1 MKAVKDIFK
10 KYAGKLHKNHG
21 VLTELK
27 QYLISGMGRLP
38 GYEMDDL
45 KESDHRQKVLLCQ
58 EALDVLD
65 IVEPGMSLGRGLMMF
80 ELHSSLVM
88 VSNMEFEKKQNPG
101 QLLCRLLEADK
112 FLREAEKILKME
124 PRNSPYGHLAATVQS
139 NMLELSTY
147 IESLKNI

>member
-1 MKAVKDIFK
+1 
-10 KYAGKLHKNHG
+10 
-21 VLTELK
+21 
-27 QYLISGMGRLP
+27 
-38 GYEMDDL
+38 
-45 KESDHRQKVLLCQ
+45 
-58 EALDVLD
+58 
-65 IVEPGMSLGRGLMMF
+65 MF

-147 IESLKNI
+147 IESVKNM